1 MTSAQTLIVLE
12 VEEGVTADEINQT
25 YEKRALKGYN
35 CLVDV
40 LTTFSSLSRALV
52 VFVITHPN

>member
-12 VEEGVTADEINQT
+12 VEEGVTADEINQK
-25 YEKRALKGYN
+25 YEKRDLKGYN
-35 CLVDV
+35 CVVDV